1 MEKDVNTTPPPPS
14 IDGKAYR
21 WTSLPEIEA
30 VMGIAFD
37 ELPLYSSRSRRFLFF
52 SYTRM
57 KANAWFLM
65 HGNEVVFER
74 GKPIIWN
81 DTILKSKMRPDVA
94 IINPKTRT
102 WFTCGQ

>member
-1 MEKDVNTTPPPPS
+1 MEKDVNTSQPPS

-21 WTSLPEIEA
+21 WTSLLEIES
-30 VMGIAFD
+30 VMGMAYD
-37 ELPLYSSRSRRFLFF
+37 ELPLYPSKSRHFMFF

-65 HGNEVVFER
+65 HGNEVVFDR

-94 IINPKTRT
+94 IINPKNRT